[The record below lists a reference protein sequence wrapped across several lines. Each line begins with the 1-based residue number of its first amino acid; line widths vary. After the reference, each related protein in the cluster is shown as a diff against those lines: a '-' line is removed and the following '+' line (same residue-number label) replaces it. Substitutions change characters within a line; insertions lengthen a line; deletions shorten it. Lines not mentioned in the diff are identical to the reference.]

1 LSGILFVVSN
11 SFELRRKFMKFFSKK
26 SSKKPI
32 RLFFAT
38 DLHGSERT
46 YRKFINA
53 GKFYEANVIVMG
65 GDIQGKLLIPIIKE
79 ANGHYRATLQGRMEH
94 MASQEE
100 LSALTGRL
108 DTLGFYYQ
116 VMEEDEFRV
125 LSADQK
131 AVDALFHE
139 RARQK
144 LSNWVDLAEERLNG
158 TGIKCF
164 VTGGND
170 DEWDVIST
178 IKREGAKSLVACE
191 NEMVMVDDDHS
202 MISVG
207 ISTPTPWK
215 TPRETTEEEL
225 AKMIEEMAAKVP
237 DMQKAIFNFHDPPK
251 DWTKDPPTQI
261 VQGGQAVMHGAGSQS
276 VRAAIEK
283 YGPMLGLHGHIH
295 ESQSVARIGRTT
307 CINPGSEYGEGI
319 LRGCLVNFVD
329 GEIQGYQMT
338 SG

>member
-1 LSGILFVVSN
+1 
-11 SFELRRKFMKFFSKK
+11 MKFFSKK
-26 SSKKPI
+26 PSKKPT

-79 ANGHYRATLQGRMEH
+79 ANGGYRATLQGRVEH
-94 MASQEE
+94 MSTQEE
-100 LSALTGRL
+100 LTTLTGRL
-108 DTLGFYYQ
+108 DILGFYHQ
-116 VMEEDEFRV
+116 VMEEDEFRT
-125 LSADQK
+125 LSADPK
-131 AVDALFHE
+131 AVDKLFHE
-139 RARQK
+139 KARQK
-144 LSNWVDLAEERLNG
+144 LVSWVDLAEERLKG

-170 DEWDVIST
+170 DEWDVLSA
-178 IKREGAKSLVACE
+178 IKREGAQSLIACE
-191 NEMVMVDDDHS
+191 NEMVMVDEDHS

-207 ISTPTPWK
+207 LSTPTPWK
-215 TPRETTEEEL
+215 TPREVSEEQL
-225 AKMIEEMAAKVP
+225 GKMIEEMVMKVP
-237 DMQKAIFNFHDPPK
+237 DMNKAIFNFHDPPK
-251 DWTKDPPTQI
+251 DSTLDTCPMLDWTKDPPQQI
-261 VQGGQAVMHGAGSQS
+261 SQGGQPVMYGAGSSS
-276 VRAAIEK
+276 VRAAIETYK
-283 YGPMLGLHGHIH
+283 PMLGLHGHIH
-295 ESQSVARIGRTT
+295 ESQSVAKIGRTT
-307 CINPGSEYGEGI
+307 CINPGSEYAEGV